1 MHMRHACGHIED
13 TRLLF
18 GLVSPTV
25 VSGLIVSGDQFF
37 SRTEDVEA
45 LRAAVPDGRS
55 AYA

>member
-1 MHMRHACGHIED
+1 MRHACGHIED